1 MKPGMGPVRDATK
14 ALATA
19 LAAHFR
25 EPALTVF
32 ARHDTQR
39 VVLDMDA
46 ETATRLAK
54 ILEVTS

>member
-14 ALATA
+14 ALASA
-19 LAAHFR
+19 LAAR
-25 EPALTVF
+25 MAPAPTVF

-54 ILEVTS
+54 ILEDKS